1 MAPEDPRNR
10 ASLRVKFLIKN
21 MFDNK
26 SKNWEKTKSEDTQV
40 KKKAEIAN
48 QVTKK
53 PKKNAKW
60 RWELATN
67 TAVEAAE
74 VATMIATKVETMTVA
89 TEAAVMESAEV
100 ERTLVHNAKS
110 NT

>member
-1 MAPEDPRNR
+1 MTPEDSRNR

-53 PKKNAKW
+53 
-60 RWELATN
+60 
-67 TAVEAAE
+67 AE
-74 VATMIATKVETMTVA
+74 EKRR
-89 TEAAVMESAEV
+89 MEMGTRDEYSSGGG
-100 ERTLVHNAKS
+100 RGGYNDR
-110 NT
+110 N

>member
-48 QVTKK
+48 
-53 PKKNAKW
+53 
-60 RWELATN
+60 
-67 TAVEAAE
+67 
-74 VATMIATKVETMTVA
+74 
-89 TEAAVMESAEV
+89 
-100 ERTLVHNAKS
+100 
-110 NT
+110 

>member
-10 ASLRVKFLIKN
+10 ASVRVKFLIKN

-53 PKKNAKW
+53 
-60 RWELATN
+60 
-67 TAVEAAE
+67 AE
-74 VATMIATKVETMTVA
+74 EKRK
-89 TEAAVMESAEV
+89 MEMGARGDDYSGGGG
-100 ERTLVHNAKS
+100 RGGYNDR
-110 NT
+110 N